1 MIVQKKASKTKRSVR
16 IFFGNFLS
24 HLTFFLF
31 FTLINCTF
39 FPTSTSFHSVQ
50 MVTLSDGDT
59 SRIIHGIGEKI
70 SGTIGIQSKIIIGVA
85 KNVFSNMFNEAAKW
99 VINQIKDAQSVK
111 SNRIDYKDMERSP
124 IGLVMVASVANKIQ
138 EIKMKT
144 VQSIRQGNTVNNF
157 LFSGPA
163 GTGKT
168 TVAFEICDYFRSDF
182 KRNPV
187 RGLHGV
193 IVYVIRGAEWAQYGP
208 DKAIEKLQ
216 KNIKEWD
223 SLARYNLVIIIF
235 DEIEAVC
242 PDRSFS
248 SQEKI
253 DFLNTMLSWT
263 GQHKHRVII
272 IGTTNI
278 RDRLDSA
285 MRRRFGECLE
295 IAEPDLPARIEILL
309 KYMEYYVE
317 QNNQYVYNV
326 IDPIIQK
333 EFLFIVGDKSEKFA
347 GADFDNAVK
356 KAVEEAV
363 STTGFLYPYLIIKH
377 VNEEKYKKAT
387 FSKSNDDVKSAEV
400 RRLLGADEF
409 YGWIRS
415 LNTYKQLVAIGINYG
430 EQIADICLANTQTIM
445 DDIISA
451 LVEFYAMI
459 PILGP
464 TVSFSDFMHICIV
477 NLSNNIIYSEF
488 GGVSILSDVDHNFA
502 EQQASYIF
510 SINLQDEVMVT
521 GAKMNY
527 IKKNDNEVE

>member
-1 MIVQKKASKTKRSVR
+1 MINKQKTLNNK
-16 IFFGNFLS
+16 NFLGS
-24 HLTFFLF
+24 FICNRKFLLPLFIFLVSSFQSSIFVSTNRIELTDQQLA
-31 FTLINCTF
+31 TVVSSIN
-39 FPTSTSFHSVQ
+39 
-50 MVTLSDGDT
+50 
-59 SRIIHGIGEKI
+59 EKLQN
-70 SGTIGIQSKIIIGVA
+70 TIGIQSKVIIGVL
-85 KNVFSNMFNEAAKW
+85 KNVLSSGITESAKW
-99 VINQIKDAQSVK
+99 IINQIKDAQSVK
-111 SNRIDYKDMERSP
+111 SNRMEYKDMERSP
-124 IGLVMVASVANKIQ
+124 IGLVMVPSVANKVQ
-138 EIKMKT
+138 EIKLKTMKAI
-144 VQSIRQGNTVNNF
+144 SQGNTVHNF

-168 TVAFEICDYFRSDF
+168 TVAFEICDYFRMSL
-182 KRNPV
+182 KKNPV
-187 RGLHGV
+187 RGVHGV
-193 IVYVIRGAEWAQYGP
+193 IVYLIRGAEWAQYGP

-223 SLARYNLVIIIF
+223 SLAKYNLVVIIF

-242 PDRSFS
+242 PDRSNS

-263 GQHKHRVII
+263 GQHKHRIII

-278 RDRLDSA
+278 RDRLDAA

-309 KYMEYYVE
+309 KYVEYYVA
-317 QNNQYVYNV
+317 QNKDYVCNI
-326 IDPIIQK
+326 IDPVIQK
-333 EFLFIVGDKSEKFA
+333 EFLFIIGDRSEKFS

-363 STTGFLYPYLIIKH
+363 STTGFIYPYLIVKH

-387 FSKSNDDVKSAEV
+387 FSKSNDDIKAAEV

-415 LNTYKQLVAIGINYG
+415 LNSYKQLVSIGINYG
-430 EQIADICLANTQTIM
+430 EQISDICLTGTQTIM
-445 DDIISA
+445 DDLISA

-464 TVSFSDFMHICIV
+464 TVSFSSFVQLAIV
-477 NLSNNIIYSEF
+477 NLSNNIIYGEL
-488 GGVSILSDVDHNFA
+488 GGVGILADVDHNFA
-502 EQQASYIF
+502 EQQAQSLF
-510 SINLQDEVMVT
+510 AINLQDEVAV
-521 GAKMNY
+521 KSSKLSY
-527 IKKNDNEVE
+527 IKKNDKMVEA